1 MNVPKLMIYFLNDQK
16 RFEISYSQKILV
28 RRAIE
33 ETLKYEGYRNNAEV
47 SVTFTDNEGIRK
59 LNKDFRGID
68 KPTDVLSFPLIDYEA
83 TDGIVVD
90 ELEGSLGDIVISL
103 ERAKEQADEFGHSFE
118 REVAFLTVHSML
130 HLLGYDH
137 VNSEEEELDMR
148 KRQSDILKNMGLD
161 VK

>member
-1 MNVPKLMIYFLNDQK
+1 MKIYFLDDQEK
-16 RFEISYSQKILV
+16 FKIRYEQKILI

-47 SVTFTDNEGIRK
+47 SVTFTDNEGIQK
-59 LNKDFRGID
+59 INSEFRGID
-68 KPTDVLSFPLIDYEA
+68 APTDVLSFPLIDYES

-90 ELEGSLGDIVISL
+90 ELDGSLGDIVLSL
-103 ERAKEQADEFGHSFE
+103 ERAKEQSDEFGHSFE

-137 VNSEEEELDMR
+137 VNGEEEELDMR
-148 KRQSDILKNMGLD
+148 RRQSEILKNMGLD